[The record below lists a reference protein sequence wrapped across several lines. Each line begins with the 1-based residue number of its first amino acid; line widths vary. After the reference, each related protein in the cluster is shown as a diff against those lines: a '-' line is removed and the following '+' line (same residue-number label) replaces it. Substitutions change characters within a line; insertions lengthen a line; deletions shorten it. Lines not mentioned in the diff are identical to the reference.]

1 MTDKALKGNKLT
13 KKFNLNIT
21 SLEPS
26 KHIKDRKKIE
36 IMFRKARENRENKKA
51 YIGRGKK

>member
-13 KKFNLNIT
+13 KKFNLNLT

-26 KHIKDRKKIE
+26 KYIKDRKKIE
-36 IMFRKARENRENKKA
+36 LMFRKARENREKK
-51 YIGRGKK
+51 K